1 MRPATLRFLWSESWA
16 GIRKN
21 ALMTLAAVSTVA
33 VCLALSALFMILV
46 QNINFISWI
55 LESEI
60 ELVAYLEDDFNRDLG
75 RDYLVGQIGAIAGV
89 DTVLYVTREEALE
102 DLRRQFGDE
111 QHLLDAVAGDN
122 PLRDAVRIVVTDT
135 DRLDAIASRVS
146 GMASIDEVRYERE
159 LISRLL
165 AFTDVA
171 RAGGMGLVV
180 VLAAA
185 TFLIVSNTV
194 RLTVFARRE
203 EIEIMKLVGATPWFI
218 RMPFIIEGLVVG
230 VSGAV
235 VALAVTWY
243 GYTLV
248 LSRLALSLPFV
259 PMLSVRPLM
268 DIVAG
273 LLLGTGAFLGII
285 SSAFAVRRFLS
296 LAAEG
301 D

>member
-75 RDYLVGQIGAIAGV
+75 RDYVVRQIGAIAGV
-89 DTVLYVTREEALE
+89 DTVLYVTREEALD

-135 DRLDAIASRVS
+135 DQLDAIASRVS

-203 EIEIMKLVGATPWFI
+203 EIEVMKLVGATPWFI
-218 RMPFIIEGLVVG
+218 RMPFIIEGLLVG

-235 VALAVTWY
+235 VALGVTWY
-243 GYTLV
+243 GYTLLLGR
-248 LSRLALSLPFV
+248 LSLSLPFV

>member
-75 RDYLVGQIGAIAGV
+75 RDYVVRQIGAIAGV
-89 DTVLYVTREEALE
+89 DTVLYVTREEALD

-135 DRLDAIASRVS
+135 DQLDAIASRVS